1 MYPDKE
7 YPIPKEE
14 TSFFTSFW
22 VVLSAITSMIY
33 YINEMLNRAIF
44 FSTQETPPHQ
54 KTWRTVDSGIY
65 ALAFLFLA
73 IQMVVWGNGFTCY
86 ENRKRAKKGFIF
98 SIITAIF
105 IMIYEYLLLNTPVEQ
120 QKQSDYTVPFMIL
133 IFAHLIAIV
142 AVKQIIESMGRQTK
156 IRTGT
161 SPFYTLFAAVLVIR
175 YLLQFI
181 LVIFIALIMEP
192 WVFIYYSELVMTYI
206 SAFITFIYTIVL
218 ISDVRKIHLAQR
230 ILLLEKEENKQNL
243 LSVPK

>member
-22 VVLSAITSMIY
+22 LVLSAITSGVY
-33 YINEMLNRAIF
+33 YFNEMLNRAVF

-73 IQMVVWGNGFTCY
+73 IQMVVWGNQFTCY
-86 ENRKRAKKGFIF
+86 ENKKRAKRGFIF
-98 SIITAIF
+98 SIVTAIF
-105 IMIYEYLLLNTPVEQ
+105 IMIYEYLLLNTPIEQ

-133 IFAHLIAIV
+133 IFAHVIAIV
-142 AVKQIIESMGRQTK
+142 AVKQIIESIGRQTK
-156 IRTGT
+156 IHTGV
-161 SPFYTLFAAVLVIR
+161 SPFYSLFAAVLVIR

-181 LVIFIALIMEP
+181 IVIFIALVIQP

-206 SAFITFIYTIVL
+206 AAFITFIYTVVL
-218 ISDVRKIHLAQR
+218 ILDVRKIRLAQR
-230 ILLLEKEENKQNL
+230 ILLLEGEQQDQNI
-243 LSVPK
+243 STVPK